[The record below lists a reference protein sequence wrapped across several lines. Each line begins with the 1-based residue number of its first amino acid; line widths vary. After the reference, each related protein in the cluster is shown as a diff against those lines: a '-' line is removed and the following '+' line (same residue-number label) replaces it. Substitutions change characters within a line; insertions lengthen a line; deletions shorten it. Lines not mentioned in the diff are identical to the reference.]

1 MDLTSCPV
9 TPITIQRNL
18 KSNGKTVLQ
27 YHIRRPSF
35 PNSGKLRRLQQYF
48 TRLEQIWQ
56 TKWENTLYQ
65 KASQAYAEQSNQ
77 NIFLPWQANMD
88 YEITFWKP
96 SILSMRINVKE
107 QGPVSPPVSL
117 CIGEVWDCNSGYPC
131 SLLTFL
137 PTKQRHWKSDL
148 IKQLQIQAKQRL
160 DQGECLLYENCL
172 LTIKQNFDSCRFY
185 LTDAGLVIYYPMYT
199 LGAYGEGIPTF
210 TIPTVLHN

>member
-9 TPITIQRNL
+9 TSITIQRNL

-35 PNSGKLRRLQQYF
+35 SDSGKLRRLQQYF
-48 TRLEQIWQ
+48 TRLEQLWQ

-65 KASQAYAEQSNQ
+65 KAAQAYAEQSNQ

-96 SILSMRINVKE
+96 SILSIRINVKE

-117 CIGEVWDCNSGYPC
+117 CIGEVWDCSSGYPC
-131 SLLTFL
+131 SLRTFL
-137 PTKQRHWKSDL
+137 PAKHRHWKSDL

-160 DQGECLLYENCL
+160 DQGECLLYRDCL
-172 LTIKQNFDSCRFY
+172 LTIKQNFDSSRFY

-210 TIPTVLHN
+210 TIPTALQN